1 MFRRPEGY
9 ILAVYTAQAWSTSSR
24 VLSLEPLRPVVTSY
38 TTQPTQNTIISLIC
52 YFYNRNSSV
61 QIRYYFLCF
70 CTKERKLQPI
80 LPKSK
85 IVTSAQKASQ
95 TTTFTIASS
104 SWCACMMSTVCGHY
118 IWDFQIRGS
127 MVMRTCF

>member
-1 MFRRPEGY
+1 MFRRPEDY
-9 ILAVYTAQAWSTSSR
+9 ILAVYTTQAWSTSSR

-38 TTQPTQNTIISLIC
+38 TTQPTQNTIISLMC

-70 CTKERKLQPI
+70 CTKERKVQPI
-80 LPKSK
+80 WPRNV

-95 TTTFTIASS
+95 TATFTIASS
-104 SWCACMMSTVCGHY
+104 SWCACMMSTVSLSTR
-118 IWDFQIRGS
+118 WDFQIRGS
-127 MVMRTCF
+127 MMMRSCF